1 MVLATSLFAVNNTM
15 VPVLA
20 RTLSPVQIFVLANLF
35 GAMLA
40 APWMGASLFA
50 RPRAPAMLLALMA
63 STGISNLLWFE
74 ALARANVNLA
84 TALSFAAPLA
94 AMPVAALIQGEKITP
109 ARWAAVLWGFLG
121 TLVVLRP
128 WRADLGPGLW
138 HTMAATFG
146 FVFVYLLVRLL
157 AGREPPARV
166 VVAMAVSQVLTG
178 LPLLPAV
185 WQPMSWQLT
194 LAVALLATMMQGGR
208 LAMQRAYALG
218 RASVVMPMDFL
229 RLPTIAIVAWI
240 WIGQVPDVWTFAGAA
255 MIVSATVMLA
265 RR

>member
-1 MVLATSLFAVNNTM
+1 
-15 VPVLA
+15 
-20 RTLSPVQIFVLANLF
+20 
-35 GAMLA
+35 
-40 APWMGASLFA
+40 
-50 RPRAPAMLLALMA
+50 
-63 STGISNLLWFE
+63 
-74 ALARANVNLA
+74 
-84 TALSFAAPLA
+84 
-94 AMPVAALIQGEKITP
+94 
-109 ARWAAVLWGFLG
+109 
-121 TLVVLRP
+121 
-128 WRADLGPGLW
+128 
-138 HTMAATFG
+138 MAATFG

-265 RR
+265 RREPAG